1 MNPAPPSQFVEPP
14 RGEGLPI
21 YSAESVQRIIDDE
34 HLRLLR
40 LGYFI
45 SAAHTAM
52 YIFVGLFNAGM
63 GIFIAHLPIGTG
75 VTSLPSMPLL
85 FGLLGSVIMG
95 LAGIG
100 AVLQLVTGMRLKER
114 RSRTLCLITASFTI
128 LEIPYGTALG
138 LMTLSVLARPS
149 VRRQFERS
157 A

>member
-1 MNPAPPSQFVEPP
+1 MEIEPSSQFVEPP
-14 RGEGLPI
+14 RAPGVPL
-21 YSAESVQRIIDDE
+21 YTAEAVQSMIDDE

-63 GIFIAHLPIGTG
+63 GIFIAHLPLGTG

-114 RSRTLCLITASFTI
+114 RSRLLCLITASLTV

-149 VRRQFERS
+149 VRRQFERTG
-157 A
+157 

>member
-1 MNPAPPSQFVEPP
+1 MNPAPPPEFIEPP
-14 RGEGLPI
+14 RADGVPTH
-21 YSAESVQRIIDDE
+21 SAESVQRIIDDE

-40 LGYFI
+40 LGYYI

-63 GIFIAHLPIGTG
+63 GIFIGHLPLGTG

-100 AVLQLVTGMRLKER
+100 AVLQLVTAMRLKER
-114 RSRTLCLITASFTI
+114 RGRVLCLITASLTVM
-128 LEIPYGTALG
+128 EIPYGTALG

-149 VRRQFERS
+149 VRRQFER
-157 A
+157 AA